1 MRSIF
6 KLFRINNLVLI
17 ILLQVFLRTY
27 FISPM
32 LNSFGLTL
40 LLSDLQFILVLTMT
54 FCITSAGYV
63 INDYFDL
70 KRDYINRNPDDVI
83 VGKTIPRRTAM
94 ATHLVLSAIGI
105 LIGFYLSYA
114 LHVWVL
120 ALLPI
125 FVVGLLW
132 FYSTEYKRQFIIGNI
147 VLAFVGVLPI
157 LLTLLYEPALF
168 KAYLNPDYRAIAILI
183 FKVIGFF
190 TLIAFGINL
199 LYALVK
205 DLQDLAGDEATNC
218 RTLPIVAGEMA
229 SKFTFTIVSV
239 MLIFALFYIQNLQYA
254 NKAYVPLMYIV
265 FGLELPLI
273 IANVMLYLTNK
284 TEKYKYVTQVV
295 SVIMVVGVFAI
306 LVLNYFPG
314 S

>member
-6 KLFRINNLVLI
+6 KLFRISNLVLI
-17 ILLQVFLRTY
+17 VLLQVFLRKY

-32 LNSFGLTL
+32 LNSFGLEL
-40 LLSDLQFILVLTMT
+40 QLSDFQFILVLLMT
-54 FCITSAGYV
+54 LCITSAGYV

-70 KRDYINRNPDDVI
+70 KRDYINRNPNDVI
-83 VGKTIPRRTAM
+83 VGKTVPRRAAM

-105 LIGFYLSYA
+105 LIGFYLAYV

-125 FVVGLLW
+125 FIAGLLW

-147 VLAFVGVLPI
+147 VLAILGVLPI
-157 LLTLLYEPALF
+157 VLTVLYEPALF
-168 KAYLNPDYRAIAILI
+168 KAYLNPEYRAISILI
-183 FKVIGFF
+183 FKVVGFF
-190 TLIAFGINL
+190 TSIAFGINL

-205 DLQDLAGDEATNC
+205 DLQDLPGDEATNC

-239 MLIFALFYIQNLQYA
+239 MLIFALFYVQNMQYA

-273 IANVMLYLTNK
+273 IANTMLYLTNK
-284 TEKYKYVTQVV
+284 TEKYKYVAQLMSIVM
-295 SVIMVVGVFAI
+295 VIGIFSI
-306 LVLNYFPG
+306 LVLNFFA
-314 S
+314 

>member
-6 KLFRINNLVLI
+6 KLFRISNLVLI
-17 ILLQVFLRTY
+17 VLLQVFLRKY

-32 LNSFGLTL
+32 LNSFGLEL
-40 LLSDLQFILVLTMT
+40 QLSDFQFLLVLLMT
-54 FCITSAGYV
+54 LCITSAGYI

-70 KRDYINRNPDDVI
+70 KRDYINRNPNDVI
-83 VGKTIPRRTAM
+83 VGKTVPRRAAM

-105 LIGFYLSYA
+105 LIGFYLSYV

-125 FVVGLLW
+125 FIAGLLW

-147 VLAFVGVLPI
+147 VLAVLGVLPI
-157 LLTLLYEPALF
+157 VLTVLYEPALF
-168 KAYLNPDYRAIAILI
+168 KAYLNPEYRAISILI
-183 FKVIGFF
+183 FKVISFF
-190 TLIAFGINL
+190 TVIAFGINL

-205 DLQDLAGDEATNC
+205 DLQDLPGDEATNC

-239 MLIFALFYIQNLQYA
+239 MLIFALFYVQNMQYV

-284 TEKYKYVTQVV
+284 IEKYKYVTQLM
-295 SVIMVVGVFAI
+295 SVIMVVGIFSI
-306 LVLNYFPG
+306 LVLNFFSG
-314 S
+314 N